1 MGRISCSLLI
11 TLLVGA
17 LAAQS
22 AATGAE
28 RSATAEVKSAGRE
41 AEVALITKME
51 EDRVLAGVRKD
62 VTAIAAVTAEDYVQI
77 DLDGNVRDK
86 AAALMRIESTGIQLQ
101 SNAVDE
107 MVVRIFGDTAL
118 VMGRSTPKGI
128 IDGKDFP
135 PIRYSRLY
143 VKRGGHWQVV
153 MFQMTRI
160 AESGTRL

>member
-1 MGRISCSLLI
+1 MGHIGRSLLI
-11 TLLVGA
+11 TLLAGA
-17 LAAQS
+17 VVSHA
-22 AATGAE
+22 AATDAE
-28 RSATAEVKSAGRE
+28 KASTGEVKSADRE
-41 AEVALITKME
+41 TEVAQITKME

-62 VTAIAAVTAEDYVQI
+62 VAVIAAVTAEDYVQI

-86 AAALMRIESTGIQLQ
+86 AAALRRIESTGIQLR
-101 SNAVDE
+101 SNSVDQ

-118 VMGRSTPKGI
+118 VTGRSTPKGI

-143 VKRGGHWQVV
+143 VKRKGHWQVV

-160 AESGTRL
+160 AESGTQ

>member
-1 MGRISCSLLI
+1 MGHIGRSLLF
-11 TLLVGA
+11 TFLVGA
-17 LAAQS
+17 MASHA
-22 AATGAE
+22 AATSAE
-28 RSATAEVKSAGRE
+28 KATTGGVNSSDRE
-41 AEVALITKME
+41 REVALITKME

-62 VTAIAAVTAEDYVQI
+62 VAAISAVTGEDYVQI

-86 AAALMRIESTGIQLQ
+86 AAALRRIESMEIQLR
-101 SNAVDE
+101 SNSVDQ

-118 VMGRSTPKGI
+118 VTARSTPKGI

-135 PIRYSRLY
+135 PIRYSRVY

-160 AESGTRL
+160 AESGTR

>member
-1 MGRISCSLLI
+1 MASH
-11 TLLVGA
+11 A
-17 LAAQS
+17 
-22 AATGAE
+22 AATSAE
-28 RSATAEVKSAGRE
+28 KATTGGVNSSDRE
-41 AEVALITKME
+41 REVALITKME

-62 VTAIAAVTAEDYVQI
+62 VAAISAVTGEDYVQI

-86 AAALMRIESTGIQLQ
+86 AAALRRIESMEIQLR
-101 SNAVDE
+101 SNSVDQ

-118 VMGRSTPKGI
+118 VTARSTPKGI

-135 PIRYSRLY
+135 PIRYSRVY

-160 AESGTRL
+160 AESGTR